1 MKILITGNL
10 GYVGPV
16 VVARLRE
23 SYADATLIGADTGF
37 FAHCLTTRE
46 GVPERLLD
54 VQRLVDI
61 RRLGVDDLGG
71 VDTVVHLAAIS
82 NDPMGNVYENVTDE
96 INYRTTVRLARSAR
110 EAGAHRFVFA
120 SSCSVYGFSDGA
132 PCSEECA
139 INPLTAYARSK
150 SDAERGLEPLADRD
164 FVVTCLRFPTACGMS
179 PRLRL
184 DLVLNDFV
192 ASAVASGVIRI
203 LSDGTPWRPLID
215 VKDMARAIEW
225 AVHRTAENGGSW
237 LAVNVGHDGCNYQV
251 KDLADAVKER
261 VPGTAVLLNEQA
273 TADPRSY
280 RVDFGRYADLA
291 PEYLPRVDLSQ
302 SIEELRRG
310 LELAKFNGRCLNDRE
325 FVRLDVLRRFRELGL
340 LNARLEWIA

>member
-16 VVARLRE
+16 VVASLRK

-82 NDPMGNVYENVTDE
+82 NDPMGKVYENVTDE
-96 INYRTTVRLARSAR
+96 INYRATVRLARSAR
-110 EAGAHRFVFA
+110 EAGARRFVFA
-120 SSCSVYGFSDGA
+120 SSCSVYGFSGGA
-132 PCSEECA
+132 PCTEESA
-139 INPLTAYARSK
+139 INPLTGYARSK
-150 SDAERGLEPLADRD
+150 SDAERGLEPLADQD

-225 AVHRTAENGGSW
+225 AVHRTEENGGPW
-237 LAVNVGHDGCNYQV
+237 LAVNVGHDGCNYRV

-261 VPGTAVLLNEQA
+261 VPGTAVLLNEHA
-273 TADPRSY
+273 AADPRSY
-280 RVDFGRYADLA
+280 RVDFGRYAELA
-291 PEYLPRVDLSQ
+291 PEHLPRVDLSR

-310 LELAKFNGRCLNDRE
+310 LELAKFNRRSLNDRE
-325 FVRLDVLRRFRELGL
+325 FVRLDVLGRFRELGL